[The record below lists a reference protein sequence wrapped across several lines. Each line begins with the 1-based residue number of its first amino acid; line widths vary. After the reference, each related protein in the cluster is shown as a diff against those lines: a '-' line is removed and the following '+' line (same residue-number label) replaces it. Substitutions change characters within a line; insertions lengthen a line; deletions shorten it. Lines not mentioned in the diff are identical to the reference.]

1 MTDTS
6 TTSTGA
12 TLSGRRVRRRNA
24 LRRTSAISIPLGE
37 RLVSA
42 GLITADELD
51 SGLQEQA
58 GRGLRLGETLV
69 ALGFVEESE
78 ILPYLAEQIRVP
90 SVILRDGVVDPQVV
104 KLIPREMAE
113 SLCCLAMC
121 RVRNRLAVAMA
132 DPSDLAVIDQL
143 AHATGMQI
151 RPVLAMRSAIEKMLH
166 RCYEEGFE
174 VDDVTADMNAADVKV
189 SEHVFELDVQKIDAA
204 NDGAPVINLVNFMI
218 LQGVRQGA
226 SDLHI
231 EPDEQHSSV
240 RFRIDGELREV
251 LRPRLEF
258 HPAIISRIKVMA
270 RMDIAEHRLPQDGRI
285 HVIVDGRQIDLR
297 VSTLPTVLGEK
308 VVLRVLDRNSVT
320 FELSELGFPDQQLH
334 DVKQMLARPYG
345 LMLVTGPTGSGKTTT
360 LYSAIELIKSVKR
373 NIITVEDP
381 VEYQLRM
388 INQVHANT
396 GTNLTFARAL
406 RSILR
411 QDPDVIMVGEIRDG
425 ETAEIAIQAALT
437 GHLVLS
443 TLHTNDAAGAVTRL
457 VDMGVVPYKI
467 AAALVGVVAQRLVR
481 TVCRNCRTLYYP
493 TATQFDELR
502 YQGNRER
509 QFVRGEGCQTCF
521 DTGFRGRTGLYEV
534 LTVTRELRDLIAENP
549 RVDAIRDWHA
559 EHGGTSLL
567 QEGLRRAEEGITSLE
582 EVAQVARFE

>member
-1 MTDTS
+1 MSSLPTR
-6 TTSTGA
+6 A
-12 TLSGRRVRRRNA
+12 TLPGRRVRRKHA
-24 LRRTSAISIPLGE
+24 FRRTSANSVPLGE

-51 SGLQEQA
+51 SGLQEQS
-58 GRGLRLGETLV
+58 GRGLRLGETLI

-78 ILPYLAEQIRVP
+78 LLPFLAEQMHVP
-90 SVILRDGVVDPQVV
+90 SIILRDGVVDPQAV

-143 AHATGMQI
+143 SQTTGLQI

-174 VDDVTADMNAADVKV
+174 VDDVTADMNTSDVKV
-189 SEHVFELDVQKIDAA
+189 SEHVFELDAQKIESAS
-204 NDGAPVINLVNFMI
+204 DGAPVINLVNFMI
-218 LQGVRQGA
+218 LQSVRQGA

-251 LRPRLEF
+251 LRPRQEF

-320 FELSELGFPDQQLH
+320 FELGELGFPDQQLH
-334 DVKQMLARPYG
+334 DVKQMLSRPYG

-406 RSILR
+406 RAILR

-493 TATQFDELR
+493 TETQFDELR

-509 QFVRGEGCQTCF
+509 QFVRGEGCQACF

-534 LTVTRELRDLIAENP
+534 LTVTRDLRDLIAENP
-549 RVDAIRDWHA
+549 RVDTIRDWHA
-559 EHGGTSLL
+559 QHGGTSIL
-567 QEGLRRAEEGITSLE
+567 QEGLRCAEEGITSLE